1 MGRLY
6 FQAVSSLDIPL
17 VMGFLL
23 INVTLIV
30 LANIL
35 ADVLYAFADPRIKYS

>member
-1 MGRLY
+1 
-6 FQAVSSLDIPL
+6 

-23 INVTLIV
+23 INVVLII

-35 ADVLYAFADPRIKYS
+35 ADVLYAFADPRIRYS

>member
-1 MGRLY
+1 
-6 FQAVSSLDIPL
+6 LDIPL

-23 INVTLIV
+23 VDIVLIV

-35 ADVLYAFADPRIKYS
+35 ADVLYAFADPRIRYS